1 MESDRLIEIISVQSE
16 IIEILTQEYLIKHE
30 SLVET
35 DKMRNLLDLLNSLY
49 E

>member
-1 MESDRLIEIISVQSE
+1 MESDKLIEIISVQSE
-16 IIEILTQEYLIKHE
+16 IIEILSQEYIGKYRSPSE
-30 SLVET
+30 R